1 VQSASSS
8 PLLIQGH
15 FLCLL
20 IFFPKSGM
28 LLEEKFIFIET
39 KKFMNIEIEN
49 LINEIISHAEKMR
62 VPVDC
67 TRRKCVDGGYKEHE
81 AVGAIALPGA
91 DLGISMALLKLGFS
105 PEEAFAIVHNFVTE
119 IGHPY
124 CWHTDTHEGHHGC
137 VVGCGH
143 CNVAIGKSHHYG
155 VPSERIS
162 ELLDIV
168 RQKQEEQKNMEMVRL
183 EREHAEKAILV
194 IISTDYTV
202 KPWDEEKN
210 NQYFI
215 YDQTHHENLLKNLVS
230 HANMAGVSLSYD
242 DLLSASKEH
251 TNKTL
256 GLLGSS
262 KGKPMF
268 LVDVSGEK
276 PVVQYLQ
283 HVTIL
288 E

>member
-1 VQSASSS
+1 
-8 PLLIQGH
+8 
-15 FLCLL
+15 
-20 IFFPKSGM
+20 
-28 LLEEKFIFIET
+28 
-39 KKFMNIEIEN
+39 MNIEIEN

-67 TRRKCVDGGYKEHE
+67 TKRKCVDGGYKEHE

-105 PEEAFAIVHNFVTE
+105 PEEAFEIVHRFVTKS
-119 IGHPY
+119 GHSY

-137 VVGCGH
+137 IVGCGH

-155 VPSERIS
+155 VESEKIA
-162 ELLDIV
+162 ELLNIV
-168 RQKQEEQKNMEMVRL
+168 RRKQEELSNVDRVIL
-183 EREHAEKAILV
+183 DREHAEKAILV
-194 IISTDYTV
+194 IVSVDYTV
-202 KPWDEEKN
+202 KPWDEQNN

-215 YDQTHHENLLKNLVS
+215 YDQTHHENLLRDLVE
-230 HANMAGVSLSYD
+230 HARSLGISLSFD
-242 DLLSASKEH
+242 DLLTASKEH
-251 TNKTL
+251 TFATL
-256 GLLGSS
+256 GLLGTS

-276 PVVQYLQ
+276 PKVQYLQ
-283 HVTIL
+283 HVTVL